1 MQKLIIKNLGPI
13 KEATI
18 DLKTFVVFIGPSGS
32 GKSIL
37 MRTISMLQWVYKK
50 MQYKMFLKK
59 AKMKNDA
66 FRINFARLKKDSMLD
81 DFIKQ
86 DTSIE
91 FFDNDVSMIV
101 IKNLKINLKYKN
113 IKNKSFINS
122 KIVFLNDS
130 RVALAEILSSA
141 GGRKAKFSYYTS
153 DMIDNFYKATEY
165 IDDFEFETM
174 DIKLS
179 SKKKDNYKQFFLQ
192 RENKTIKFD
201 NASSGEKNITILEL
215 IASFYAKEY
224 DFNESFSKTM
234 VGIIT
239 SNIDIKS
246 IEVIKN
252 YMKKSEFLN
261 LLNIFIEEP
270 ESNLFPIDQKNI
282 AYYLSSL
289 RSHTNKPNI
298 ILSTHSPYI
307 LTALNNLIYAKNII
321 NENPNLKDEICNII
335 KENELLDIKDL
346 SVYMLE
352 NNEATYIINKNTNLI
367 SADKIDEASECI
379 MGDFDKILS
388 IQRKAHE

>member
-1 MQKLIIKNLGPI
+1 MQKLIVKNLGPI
-13 KEATI
+13 KDAAI
-18 DLKTFVVFIGPSGS
+18 DLKKFVVFIGPSGS
-32 GKSIL
+32 GKSVL

-50 MQYKMFLKK
+50 MQYKMFLKN

-86 DTSIE
+86 DTTIE

-165 IDDFEFETM
+165 INDFQLKTM
-174 DIKLS
+174 DIELS

-215 IASFYAKEY
+215 IASFYAEEY

-261 LLNIFIEEP
+261 SLNIFIEEP

-289 RSHTNKPNI
+289 RSCVNKPNI

-321 NENPNLKDEICNII
+321 NENPILKDKICNIV
-335 KENELLDIKDL
+335 KENEILDIKDL

-352 NNEATYIINKNTNLI
+352 NNEATCIINKDTNLI

-388 IQRKAHE
+388 LQRMTNE